1 MLSKLIGSL
10 AEDITTQSW
19 KVVDS
24 TCSYWV
30 KFGETTDEKELKT
43 LIENKL
49 KNFQKNNVP
58 QIINDTLHCFISEYS
73 EEIRKQMNKIISRYA
88 PGREI
93 SSTGTIQIGNVDAIN
108 NSLSDMS
115 KTISQICDSISNM
128 LANIFGL
135 HLAFIYGGY
144 SVHHITFIN
153 YSVLTNQNVRI
164 R

>member
-1 MLSKLIGSL
+1 M
-10 AEDITTQSW
+10 
-19 KVVDS
+19 
-24 TCSYWV
+24 

-58 QIINDTLHCFISEYS
+58 QIINDTLHSFISEYS

-108 NSLSDMS
+108 NYCCPVKL
-115 KTISQICDSISNM
+115 
-128 LANIFGL
+128 F
-135 HLAFIYGGY
+135 
-144 SVHHITFIN
+144 
-153 YSVLTNQNVRI
+153 
-164 R
+164 